1 VRWLLALM
9 LVISLRPSRA
19 LAEPNDFVARPLVLA
34 EHQVDAELVVEVNVA
49 PYLVGKPLSLA
60 PDVWVGVLPKLTVG
74 LVHSGPSVDRFQPGA
89 TFCVNHNPTTPLC
102 VDTYHGSGLDARYL
116 VTQQSL
122 GGGELG
128 VAPRMRALVRQI
140 DPFKPALTLGALV
153 GFTRGRF
160 AIIGDPYLQ
169 LGLANTDRGNRH
181 ALFLPITFAVQPT
194 ARWELA
200 LRTGFNSDLAVIRD
214 GWHVPIAV
222 ATRVAIEAHIDLG
235 VMLGFASL
243 LGPQNT
249 AKERAL
255 FFTFAWRS

>member
-1 VRWLLALM
+1 VRCSLLALM
-9 LVISLRPSRA
+9 LVVSSRPA

-34 EHQVDAELVVEVNVA
+34 QRQVDAALVLELDIA
-49 PYLVGKPLSLA
+49 PGLVGKPTSLA

-74 LVHSGPSVDRFQPGA
+74 LVHSSPSVDRFQPGA
-89 TFCVNHNPTTPLC
+89 TFCVTHNETSPRC
-102 VDTYHGSGLDARYL
+102 VDTYHGSGIDARYL
-116 VTQQSL
+116 VVD
-122 GGGELG
+122 GA
-128 VAPRMRALVRQI
+128 VAIAPRLRVLVRQI
-140 DPFKPALTLGALV
+140 DPVKPAITIGGLV
-153 GFTRGRF
+153 RWTRGRF

-169 LGLANTDRGNRH
+169 FGLANTDAGNRH
-181 ALFLPITFAVQPT
+181 ALFLPVTFAVQPL

-200 LRTGFNSDLAVIRD
+200 LRTGFNSDLAVIGD
-214 GWHVPIAV
+214 GWHVPVAV
-222 ATRVAIEAHIDLG
+222 STRFAIDAHFDLG